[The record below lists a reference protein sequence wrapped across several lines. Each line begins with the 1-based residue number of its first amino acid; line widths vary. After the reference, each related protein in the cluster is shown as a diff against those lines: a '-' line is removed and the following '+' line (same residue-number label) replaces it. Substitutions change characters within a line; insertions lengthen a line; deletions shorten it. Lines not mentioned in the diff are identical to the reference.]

1 MVVEKLILNHILM
14 KNETVF
20 VSVIGVEEKV
30 EWLQHK
36 KKKKKFKSG
45 LKITERFNLIKDKFY
60 FLLSSCEAMKR
71 KISHTRS

>member
-30 EWLQHK
+30 E
-36 KKKKKFKSG
+36 
-45 LKITERFNLIKDKFY
+45 
-60 FLLSSCEAMKR
+60 
-71 KISHTRS
+71 